1 MSVVHFYQYSTGHTH
16 HNCNLVE
23 IILELLSLIYEQKIK
38 NLNFFVTWGMERS
51 QARQNDPIKARGEPK
66 RAIQY
71 FALM

>member
-51 QARQNDPIKARGEPK
+51 QSSPKTLIKAKGEPK
-66 RAIQY
+66 RAIQNI
-71 FALM
+71 ALM